1 MLHHSDFKQRRKQLS
16 RQMKKNS
23 VALLASAPTS
33 IRNRDVEYPFR
44 QHSDFHYLTGFHE
57 PEAVA
62 VLAPGRKEGEFVLF
76 CREFDPEKAVWTG
89 RHAGLEGARID
100 HHADE
105 AFAIEAL
112 HEQLPL
118 LLENRDRVYFPIG
131 HDAELD
137 HAVMTTVNE
146 LRGRGRARTGVGA
159 PYEFIA
165 LEHLLHEQ
173 RLFKSD
179 EEIRLMRKAAE
190 VSVLG
195 HLRAMRA
202 CRPGLHEY
210 AIEAELTHEFGR
222 NGMRSTAYPSIVA
235 GGANAC
241 VLHYT
246 ENTAVLRDGDLLLID
261 AGAECENYAA
271 DITRTFPV
279 NGRFSPPQRQIYELV
294 LDAQLAAID
303 AVRPGRRWIEPHD
316 AAVKMLTKGLV
327 RLGLLEGK
335 PAKLIKDEAYK
346 KFYMHRTGH
355 WLGMDVHDVG
365 AYRLDGHWREFQPG
379 MVLTV
384 EPGLYIASDCPD
396 VDPCW
401 RGIGVRIEDDVLV
414 TKDGPEV
421 LTAALPKTVAEIESI
436 MAEAA

>member
-1 MLHHSDFKQRRKQLS
+1 MLHNSDFKQRRKQLM
-16 RQMKKNS
+16 RRMKKNG
-23 VALLASAPTS
+23 VAILASAPAS
-33 IRNRDVEYPFR
+33 VRNRDVEYPYR

-62 VLAPGRKEGEFVLF
+62 VLAPGRKQGEFVLF
-76 CREFDPEKAVWTG
+76 CREFDPEKAIWTG
-89 RHAGLEGARID
+89 RHAGLEGARED
-100 HHADE
+100 HGADE
-105 AFAIEAL
+105 AFAIEEL
-112 HEQLPL
+112 HEQLPP

-137 HAVMTTVNE
+137 HAVMAAVNE
-146 LRGRGRARTGVGA
+146 LRGRARTGVRA
-159 PYEFIA
+159 PHEFIA

-173 RLFKSD
+173 RLLKSP
-179 EEIRLMRKAAE
+179 EEICVMKKAAA
-190 VSVLG
+190 VSVHG

-202 CRPGLHEY
+202 CRPGRHEY
-210 AIEAELTHEFGR
+210 EIEAELAYAFALH
-222 NGMRSTAYPSIVA
+222 GMRSQAYPSIVA

-246 ENTAVLRDGDLLLID
+246 ENNAVLRDGDLLLID

-279 NGRFSPPQRQIYELV
+279 NGQFSKPQRLIYELV
-294 LDAQLAAID
+294 LEAQLAAID
-303 AVRPGRRWIEPHD
+303 AVRPGRRWIEPHE
-316 AAVKMLTKGLV
+316 AAVKVLTRGLV

-335 PAKLIKDEAYK
+335 VSKLIKDEAYK

-365 AYRLDGHWREFQPG
+365 AYMIDGKWRELLPG

-384 EPGLYIASDCPD
+384 EPGLYIASDCLD

-421 LTAALPKTVAEIESI
+421 LSAALPKSVAEIEAL
-436 MAEAA
+436 MAEVA

>member
-1 MLHHSDFKQRRKQLS
+1 MLHNSDFKQRRKKLM
-16 RQMKKNS
+16 RQMKRNS
-23 VALLASAPTS
+23 VAILASAPAS

-62 VLAPGRKEGEFVLF
+62 VLAPGRKQGEFVLF
-76 CREFDPEKAVWTG
+76 CREFDPEKAIWTG
-89 RHAGLEGARID
+89 RHAGLEGARKD
-100 HHADE
+100 HGADE
-105 AFAIEAL
+105 AFPIEEL
-112 HEQLPL
+112 DEQLPL

-131 HDAELD
+131 HDADLD
-137 HAVMTTVNE
+137 HVVMAAVNE
-146 LRGRGRARTGVGA
+146 LRGRTRNGVQA

-165 LEHLLHEQ
+165 LEYLLHEQ
-173 RLFKSD
+173 RLVKSP
-179 EEIRLMRKAAE
+179 EEIRIMKKAVE
-190 VSVLG
+190 VSVRG

-202 CRPGLHEY
+202 CRPGRHEY
-210 AIEAELTHEFGR
+210 EIEAELTHELALH
-222 NGMRSTAYPSIVA
+222 GMRSQAYPSIVA

-246 ENTAVLRDGDLLLID
+246 ENKAILRDGDLLLID
-261 AGAECENYAA
+261 AGAECENYAS

-279 NGRFSPPQRQIYELV
+279 NGQFSKPQRLIYELV
-294 LDAQLAAID
+294 LEAQLAAID
-303 AVRPGRRWIEPHD
+303 AVRPGRRWIEPHE
-316 AAVKMLTKGLV
+316 AAVKVLTRGLV

-335 PAKLIKDEAYK
+335 VSKLIKDEAYK

-365 AYRLDGHWREFQPG
+365 AYMIDGKWRELLPG

-384 EPGLYIASDCPD
+384 EPGLYIASDSLD

-421 LTAALPKTVAEIESI
+421 LTAALPKSVPEIEAL

>member
-1 MLHHSDFKQRRKQLS
+1 MFHNSDFKQRRKQLA
-16 RQMKKNS
+16 RRMKKNS
-23 VALLASAPTS
+23 VAILASAPAS
-33 IRNRDVEYPFR
+33 VRNRDVEYPYR

-62 VLAPGRKEGEFVLF
+62 VLAPGRKQGEFVLF
-76 CREFDPEKAVWTG
+76 CREFDLEKAIWTG
-89 RHAGLEGARID
+89 RHAGLEGARKD
-100 HHADE
+100 HGAEE
-105 AFAIEAL
+105 AFAIEEL

-137 HAVMTTVNE
+137 HAVMAAVNE
-146 LRGRGRARTGVGA
+146 LRGRARTGVQA
-159 PYEFIA
+159 PHEFVA

-173 RLFKSD
+173 RLFKSP
-179 EEIRLMRKAAE
+179 EEIRVMRRAVE
-190 VSVLG
+190 VSVRG

-202 CRPGLHEY
+202 CRPGRHEY
-210 AIEAELTHEFGR
+210 EIEAELAHEFALH
-222 NGMRSTAYPSIVA
+222 GMRSQAYPSIVA

-246 ENTAVLRDGDLLLID
+246 ENNAVLRDGDLLLID
-261 AGAECENYAA
+261 AGAEYANYAA

-279 NGRFSPPQRQIYELV
+279 NGQFSKPQRLIYELV
-294 LDAQLAAID
+294 LEAQLAAID
-303 AVRPGRRWIEPHD
+303 AVRPGRRWIEPHE
-316 AAVKMLTKGLV
+316 AAVKVLTRGLV

-335 PAKLIKDEAYK
+335 VSKLIKDEAYK

-365 AYRLDGHWREFQPG
+365 AYMIDGKWRELLPD

-384 EPGLYIASDCPD
+384 EPGLYIASDCLD

-401 RGIGVRIEDDVLV
+401 RGIGVRIEDDVRV
-414 TKDGPEV
+414 TKDGPDV
-421 LTAALPKTVAEIESI
+421 LSAALPKSVAEIEAL